1 MPQSKIL
8 LDSNTYFRLAKS
20 IHPLL
25 DVEFGKENFCL
36 YVLKELDDEHTRS
49 PRLRTIF
56 SWVNDEEFVLNR
68 KKRLLRSRK
77 QQREIQI
84 TIDVLKEHSVDHQ
97 LGVSRV
103 DILGLAT
110 VSVLGIP
117 VVTDDGDMLTLAGV
131 FGIRTM
137 KTLELMR
144 LMIDCGHIDM
154 ARVRQIAEW
163 WTYMRD
169 KPGNFRTDFIRLFGK
184 EPP

>member
-25 DVEFGKENFCL
+25 DVEFGEENFCL

-49 PRLRTIF
+49 PRLRTVF
-56 SWVNDEEFVLNR
+56 SWVDDEEFVRNR
-68 KKRLLRSRK
+68 KKRLSRSRK
-77 QQREIQI
+77 RQREIQI

-97 LGVSRV
+97 LGVSRI

-110 VSVLGIP
+110 VFVLEMPI
-117 VVTDDGDMLTLAGV
+117 VTDDGDMLALAGV

-137 KTLELMR
+137 KTQELMR
-144 LMIDCGHIDM
+144 LMVDCEHIDM
-154 ARVRQIAEW
+154 ARISQIAEW

-169 KPGNFRTDFIRLFGK
+169 KPGSFRADYIRLFGK